1 MIEKKSEIW
10 GMRNEDGE
18 IFKYISPYN
27 EKGIC
32 NVRTAVFLTERK
44 KEILLFRK
52 KGEEKWRIPTL
63 SFNERSNTF
72 FCEALPTLIQAM
84 LKVGYNITYDELY
97 NKSERAIR
105 SGLMERAYI
114 AVIPNVEE
122 VFLAA
127 NPDMETT
134 TATVQQFYCMYRENQ
149 FSQEVQAFQFS
160 TAAMSIISESVGLPW
175 ISQLRW

>member
-1 MIEKKSEIW
+1 
-10 GMRNEDGE
+10 
-18 IFKYISPYN
+18 
-27 EKGIC
+27 
-32 NVRTAVFLTERK
+32 
-44 KEILLFRK
+44 
-52 KGEEKWRIPTL
+52 
-63 SFNERSNTF
+63 
-72 FCEALPTLIQAM
+72 M

-175 ISQLRW
+175 ISQPRW